1 MRGQPRVLFVTP
13 EAFPLIKSGGLGDV
27 SGALPPALRSL
38 GADVRI
44 LLPGYPAVLEGV
56 PLRRVGKPIQ
66 HFSGQD
72 PVQLLRGRMP
82 DGETPLFVVDCPALF
97 HRPGT
102 PYQDANGRDWP
113 DNVWRFAALARTALL
128 LSTGQG
134 PLRWTPDI
142 VHCNDWPCG
151 LAPAY
156 MAYAGSKA
164 RSLMSVHNL
173 AFSGSF
179 AEEFV
184 SAVGLPLSSYQI
196 EGVEF
201 YQTFSFLK
209 AGLHYADALSTVSPG
224 YAREIQTPDF
234 GGGFHGLLAARQKA
248 LTGILNGIDT
258 ALWDPATDPHLEKNY
273 GIDTLENKPANTK
286 ALRKRL
292 DMSASTE
299 TPLLGMV
306 SRLTQQKG
314 VDLLPPMMQE
324 LADTPVQLV
333 VLGTGEH
340 GIEEN
345 LRKLQDAFPKRVR
358 VIIGY
363 DETLAHQIEAG
374 ADLFLMPSRFEP
386 CGLSQM
392 YSMRYGTP
400 PVVRA
405 TGGLADS
412 VVDTGPETLRNASAT
427 GFCFADAS
435 GKSLTKCVRR
445 GLAARKKKKTWRQIQ
460 RAGMARDFSWRSSA
474 GAYMDLYRR
483 LLVG

>member
-44 LLPGYPAVLEGV
+44 LLPGYPEVLEGAR
-56 PLRRVGKPIQ
+56 LRRVGKTYRFFP
-66 HFSGQD
+66 SQD

-97 HRPGT
+97 RRPGT
-102 PYQDANGRDWP
+102 PYQDAQGRDWV
-113 DNVWRFAALARTALL
+113 DNVWRFAALAHTALL
-128 LSTGQG
+128 LSTGKG
-134 PLRWTPDI
+134 PLRWIPDI

-151 LAPAY
+151 LTPAY
-156 MAYAGSKA
+156 MAHAGSQA

-173 AFSGSF
+173 AFPGSF
-179 AEEFV
+179 PEEFV
-184 SAVGLPLSSYQI
+184 SAVGLPPSSYQL

-209 AGLHYADALSTVSPG
+209 AGLHYADAINTVSPS
-224 YAREIQTPDF
+224 YAREIQTPEF
-234 GGGFHGLLAARQKA
+234 GCGFDGLLTARRNT
-248 LTGILNGIDT
+248 LSGILNGIDM
-258 ALWDPATDPHLEKNY
+258 ALWDPATDPHLDNNY
-273 GIDTLENKPANTK
+273 DVDTLKNKQSNTR
-286 ALRKRL
+286 ALRRRL
-292 DMSASTE
+292 GLPTSARA
-299 TPLLGMV
+299 PLLGMV

-314 VDLLPPMMQE
+314 ADLLPALMQE
-324 LADTPVQLV
+324 LIDTSAQLI
-333 VLGTGEH
+333 VLGTGER
-340 GIEEN
+340 GIEEK
-345 LRKLQDAFPKRVR
+345 LKTLQDAIPDRVR

-363 DETLAHQIEAG
+363 DESLAHQIEAG

-412 VVDTGPETLRNASAT
+412 VVDAGKLTLRNASAT
-427 GFCFADAS
+427 GFCF
-435 GKSLTKCVRR
+435 GETTVKSFEGGVRR
-445 GLAARKKKKTWRQIQ
+445 GMTARQDKKTWQQIQ
-460 RAGMARDFSWRSSA
+460 RSGMQLDFSWESSA
-474 GAYMDLYRR
+474 STYMDLYRQI
-483 LLVG
+483 LSD